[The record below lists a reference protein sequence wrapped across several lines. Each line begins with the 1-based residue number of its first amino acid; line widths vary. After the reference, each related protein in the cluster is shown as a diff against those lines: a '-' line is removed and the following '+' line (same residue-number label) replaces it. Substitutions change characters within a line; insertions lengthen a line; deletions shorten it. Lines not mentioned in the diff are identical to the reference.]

1 MDRTERDAD
10 EDSLNLKQVA
20 LTLDVHYMTAYRYV
34 RQGRLPAFRS
44 GTEWRV
50 PLDALD
56 SFERSREIAAA
67 PSPESRPETGAGTT
81 SGSGAG
87 SRSGSGFESESIAWA
102 DRMVPALQAGDE
114 PMAWRLIEDVLAAG
128 HDLAFCYLDVLAP
141 AMAKVNIQAS
151 AGRTT
156 AAQPALATIVTQRL
170 TARLGPRFRRPG
182 RTRGTI
188 VIGAPEGEHH
198 LLPLSML
205 ADLLRV
211 RGFGVLEL
219 GTDVPADAFVDT
231 VRHAD
236 RLLAVGLGITTADYL
251 EAARLTVSAIRTAAP
266 RVPII
271 VGGQAIL
278 NPDIAE
284 MLDADGWAPD
294 GRTAVRTIVDLVD
307 RADRQRSQTPP
318 SVPSSPSAPTPGE
331 R

>member
-1 MDRTERDAD
+1 MDQPEGTAA

-20 LTLDVHYMTAYRYV
+20 RSLDVHYMTAYRYV

-50 PLDALD
+50 PVAAVEGFEQLRDVGAELD
-56 SFERSREIAAA
+56 SA
-67 PSPESRPETGAGTT
+67 
-81 SGSGAG
+81 
-87 SRSGSGFESESIAWA
+87 AWA

-141 AMAKVNIQAS
+141 AMATVNTQA
-151 AGRTT
+151 AVGRTT

-231 VRHAD
+231 VEHTD
-236 RLLAVGLGITTADYL
+236 RLLAVGLGITTAEYL
-251 EAARLTVSAIRTAAP
+251 EAARHTVAAVRSAVP
-266 RVPII
+266 QVPII

-278 NPDIAE
+278 NPDVAK
-284 MLDADGWAPD
+284 MLNADDWAPD
-294 GRTAVRTIVDLVD
+294 GRTAVETIAQL
-307 RADRQRSQTPP
+307 ADRHQPANP
-318 SVPSSPSAPTPGE
+318 S
-331 R
+331 

>member
-1 MDRTERDAD
+1 MNKTGSDSN

-20 LTLDVHYMTAYRYV
+20 RSLDVHYMTAYRYV

-50 PLDALD
+50 PLKAVEG
-56 SFERSREIAAA
+56 FERSRGSGSAFVTAL
-67 PSPESRPETGAGTT
+67 RPEVDAETSTGSEAGAGPEDRP
-81 SGSGAG
+81 GSEVGYG
-87 SRSGSGFESESIAWA
+87 LIAWA

-141 AMAKVNIQAS
+141 AMAKVNTQAS
-151 AGRTT
+151 TGRTT
-156 AAQPALATIVTQRL
+156 DAQPALATMVTQRL

-198 LLPLSML
+198 LLPLLML

-231 VRHAD
+231 VQHAD
-236 RLLAVGLGITTADYL
+236 RLLGVGLGITTADYL
-251 EAARLTVSAIRTAAP
+251 EAARQAVSAIRSAAP
-266 RVPII
+266 GVPII

-278 NPDIAE
+278 NPEVAK
-284 MLDADGWAPD
+284 LLNADGWAPD
-294 GRTAVRTIVDLVD
+294 GRTAVQTIVDH
-307 RADRQRSQTPP
+307 ADQQQAT
-318 SVPSSPSAPTPGE
+318 T
-331 R
+331 